1 LFDQASQYFK
11 GLFQSDKRNMERMV
25 EIVADSN
32 YERIQHF
39 ISSSPWDARAV
50 MDKVAINT
58 SKAFRNFK
66 RVGLVIDESAHGK
79 KGEKSVGVARQY
91 NGNKGKVDNCQVG
104 VYAALCSGEHY
115 SLVGSRLYLPKEWTD
130 APARC
135 RDAGIPE
142 ENIVFRTKQELALD
156 MVVSLRK
163 QGVRFDFVDGDG
175 LYGNDSKLADAL
187 DLMGEIFV
195 FEVHSNQKI
204 YLEEPDISIP
214 PFMGKRGRKP
224 SLSKSKQ
231 KTIEV
236 RQYVANVALSCWK
249 EFTIRDT
256 TKGFL
261 KCMALVRKVWI
272 WDGVSAKAKE
282 RLLVVRKT
290 RTPNGVEIK
299 YALTNAKETEY
310 SWLELV
316 QMQSQRYFIER
327 AFQESKQELGMSEY
341 QIRGWL
347 AWHHHTA
354 MVMMALEFVFREKL
368 LCKEV
373 SPLLSTRDIRELLII
388 KLATKKKTIADV
400 LGQIFKR
407 HRKRKDASDNFHQ
420 NNLLI

>member
-1 LFDQASQYFK
+1 
-11 GLFQSDKRNMERMV
+11 MERMV

-58 SKAFRNFK
+58 SKAFRNFN

-79 KGEKSVGVARQY
+79 KGEKSVGVSRQY

-104 VYAALCSGEHY
+104 VYAALCAGEHY

-130 APARC
+130 DPARC
-135 RDAGIPE
+135 REAGIPE

-187 DLMGEIFV
+187 DLMGEIFIL
-195 FEVHSNQKI
+195 EVHSNQKI
-204 YLEEPDISIP
+204 YLEEPDIFIP
-214 PFMGKRGRKP
+214 PSSGKRGRKA
-224 SLSKSKQ
+224 SLPKSKQ

-236 RQYVANVALSCWK
+236 RQYVANVPLSYWK

-272 WDGVSAKAKE
+272 WDGISAKAKE

-347 AWHHHTA
+347 AWHHHIA
-354 MVMMALEFVFREKL
+354 MVMMALEFTLREKL

-373 SPLLSTRDIRELLII
+373 SPLLSTRDIRELLTI
-388 KLATKKKTIADV
+388 KLATKKKSIADILV
-400 LGQIFKR
+400 QIYKR
-407 HRKRKDASDNFHQ
+407 HRKRKEAADNFHQ